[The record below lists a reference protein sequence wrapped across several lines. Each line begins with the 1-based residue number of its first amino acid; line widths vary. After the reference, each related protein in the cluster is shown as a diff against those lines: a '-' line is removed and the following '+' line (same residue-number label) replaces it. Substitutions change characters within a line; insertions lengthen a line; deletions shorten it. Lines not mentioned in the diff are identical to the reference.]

1 MSDAKL
7 AIVAGIGPG
16 LSGSI
21 AKALSAEGYKVGGLA
36 RRQENLQALE
46 TELGAENFKG
56 IKTDLT
62 SMGELTAA
70 ISEFEEKFGPVELYV
85 HNATGFHVGPFLET
99 SKEDFEM
106 VWRSGVLSAFNGGQA
121 VLPGMVERG
130 KGTLLISGATAAM
143 RGGANFSA
151 FASAKFALRGLAQS
165 LARQFGPQGVH
176 VVHVV
181 IDGVIW
187 GPSAE
192 RFGVAREK
200 CLDPDELAQAYVA
213 LARQPRSCWT
223 HEIDI
228 RPSTETF

>member
-1 MSDAKL
+1 MGDAKL

-62 SMGELTAA
+62 SMSELTAA
-70 ISEFEEKFGPVELYV
+70 IAELEENFGPVELYI

-99 SKEDFEM
+99 SAEDFEM

-130 KGTLLISGATAAM
+130 KGTFLVSGATASM

-151 FASAKFALRGLAQS
+151 FASAKICP
-165 LARQFGPQGVH
+165 ARLNPIPGTS
-176 VVHVV
+176 
-181 IDGVIW
+181 I
-187 GPSAE
+187 
-192 RFGVAREK
+192 RTARRP
-200 CLDPDELAQAYVA
+200 CSPYGNRWCHLGAIGRAVWCC
-213 LARQPRSCWT
+213 PRKMS
-223 HEIDI
+223 
-228 RPSTETF
+228 